1 MSEINLKYIIGII
14 MATPFASIAE
24 ALEDLRQ
31 GKMIILVDDEN
42 RENEGDLMIAAE
54 KVTPE
59 AINFMGKYARG
70 LVCLTIQEE
79 DLRRLNVPMMVE
91 QNNSKYQT
99 AFTVSIEAAQGVTT
113 GISAQD
119 RAHTIR
125 VAMDPQSTVADIVMP
140 GHIFP
145 LRSQAGGV
153 LVRQGHTEGSVDL
166 AKLAGLRPGGVICEI
181 LKEDGSLARLDD
193 LIEFGKIHQLKI
205 VSINDLIIYRVQHE
219 SLIHE
224 LTTSRLP
231 IPDFGEF
238 TVKVFANDVDE
249 YQHVVLLHGPIKT
262 DEPVLVRLHS
272 ECLTGDIFGSS
283 RCDCGWQL
291 QNSLAQISQK
301 GGVLLYLRQ
310 EGRGIGLVNK
320 IKAYALQ
327 DQGYDTVEA
336 NHKLGF
342 ADDQRNYGIAAQIL
356 KSLGIKKMRLLTNNP
371 RKIQEMKQY
380 GIEIVERVSLEMQPT
395 ADNLIY
401 LQTKRQK
408 LGHLLNNIKTETEIE
423 AN

>member
-1 MSEINLKYIIGII
+1 M
-14 MATPFASIAE
+14 TPFASIPE

-42 RENEGDLMIAAE
+42 RENEGDIMIAAE

-59 AINFMGKYARG
+59 AINFMVKHARG
-70 LVCLTIQEE
+70 LVCLAMQED
-79 DLRRLNVPMMVE
+79 DLHRLNIPMMVE

-125 VAMDPQSTVADIVMP
+125 VAIDPQSTAADVVMP

-153 LVRQGHTEGSVDL
+153 LVRQGQTEGSVDL
-166 AKLAGLRPGGVICEI
+166 AKLAGLRPSGVICEI
-181 LKEDGSLARLDD
+181 LKEDGTMARLDD

-205 VSINDLIIYRVQHE
+205 VSINDLIIHRVQHE

-224 LTTSRLP
+224 LATSRLP
-231 IPDFGEF
+231 VPDFGEF
-238 TVKVFANDVDE
+238 TVKIFANDIDD

-291 QNSLAQISQK
+291 QSSMAQISQK
-301 GGVLLYLRQ
+301 GGVVLYLRQ
-310 EGRGIGLVNK
+310 EGRGIGLINK

-371 RKIQEMKQY
+371 RKIQELSQY
-380 GIEIVERVSLEMQPT
+380 GIEIVERISLEMQPT
-395 ADNLIY
+395 TDNLVY
-401 LQTKRQK
+401 LKTKQQK
-408 LGHLLNNIKTETEIE
+408 LGHLLNNLEIE
-423 AN
+423 AS

>member
-1 MSEINLKYIIGII
+1 
-14 MATPFASIAE
+14 MATPFASIPE

-42 RENEGDLMIAAE
+42 RENEGDIMIAAE

-59 AINFMGKYARG
+59 AINFMVKHARG
-70 LVCLTIQEE
+70 LVCLAMQEE
-79 DLRRLNVPMMVE
+79 DLRRLNIPMMVE
-91 QNNSKYQT
+91 QNNSKFQT

-125 VAMDPQSTVADIVMP
+125 VAMDPQSTAADVVMP

-145 LRSQAGGV
+145 LRAQTGGV
-153 LVRQGHTEGSVDL
+153 LVRQGQTEGSVDL
-166 AKLAGLRPGGVICEI
+166 AKLAGLRPAGVICEI
-181 LKEDGSLARLDD
+181 LKEDGTMARLDD
-193 LIEFGKIHQLKI
+193 LIEFGKVHNLKI
-205 VSINDLIIYRVQHE
+205 VSINDLIIHRVQHE
-219 SLIHE
+219 PLIHE

-238 TVKVFANDVDE
+238 TVKVFSNDIDD
-249 YQHVVLLHGPIKT
+249 YQHIALLHGPIKT
-262 DEPVLVRLHS
+262 DEPVVVRLHS

-291 QNSLAQISQK
+291 QNSINYISQK

-336 NHKLGF
+336 NHTLGF

-371 RKIQEMKQY
+371 RKMQEMQQY
-380 GIEIVERVSLEMQPT
+380 GIEIVERISLEMQPT

-401 LQTKRQK
+401 LQTKRKK
-408 LGHLLNNIKTETEIE
+408 LGHLLSKIE
-423 AN
+423 SEVN